1 MNPDSFKYTAF
12 ISYCHADA
20 EWADWLHRSLEKFTI
35 PKALRNEENRALPN
49 SFYPIFKD
57 REELPTSSA
66 LEDRI
71 TDALEASRYLIVI
84 CSPKAARSKWV
95 NEEIAIFKSLGRGD
109 RILCLIIDGEPFASD
124 NLNQF
129 QGKSSHPLRRAIDV
143 QGNAIAQTSSESTN
157 SNSNIKMAAEECF
170 PPAVRYEVGADR
182 QILPVRAEPVAA
194 DVREGKDG
202 KSLALS
208 KLIAGIL
215 KVDLFQLTQRQ
226 HQRRINRL
234 KLLAVMMLVLV
245 TAFAGIAFKAWVA
258 QKKAEELSLV
268 ALSRQLST
276 HANSLFDSDQ
286 SLRVNMLLAGVHAH
300 GFAPTNEAISATFKT
315 VFATKS
321 IKTILATE
329 SAVMNIAYSK
339 NGKYLAAATD
349 NGQIFIWDLATMLLV
364 YEPLV
369 GHDGSI
375 LKITFSP
382 DETSLVSTGVD
393 EKVIV
398 WDLNL
403 GQPKTR
409 PTFKSLDAHND
420 WVVDVDFAPDGESF
434 VTSSWDGKVIIWNN
448 SSLTPSTELPLTQSG
463 WASSVEFSPDGNWLA
478 IGRED
483 GSVEIW
489 DVNSVKLSNEIL
501 LGHKDWVTDLSFS
514 NNSKYLASASSDGTA
529 ITWDMETRTL
539 RHFVPDEPGL
549 GLTSVTFSHDDQ
561 TLITGGWDRKVNIWN
576 VDSGA
581 MHIEPF
587 NGHSEQVTSVDINPS
602 GDTFAS
608 AGHDGSIII
617 WDTRINYPFKRHH
630 CSRTSRINSIEFNPS
645 GTVLAIAS
653 TNADLILCSLTGKTE
668 PHHITKNI
676 IKSLAYNQNGSRL
689 AIINNE
695 HEINQYDPK
704 TLTPLADT
712 IDLSPNVI
720 TSLAYSPDNRFLA
733 IGDRNSNIHV
743 WQVESAQLVKTLTGH
758 EGPILDL
765 DFSSDSKTLASASED
780 SQIFLWDVKDTDVTQ
795 LAILGGN
802 FFPVTA
808 IAFQPNSNHILASGS
823 EDGIL
828 TFWNTTK
835 AEPIGLPITVHDG
848 SINALSFS
856 MNGALVATGGS
867 DMLISIR
874 ETQSLKQIG
883 SKLSAHADQITVLE
897 FSPNSYMLASGS
909 ADGTI
914 LFWDL
919 DIENWKE
926 NICKKV
932 VRKLT
937 HIEWDLHV
945 GDIIPY
951 QNECNETPA
960 ESP

>member
-12 ISYCHADA
+12 ISYCHADSK
-20 EWADWLHRSLEKFTI
+20 WAGWLHRSLEKFTI
-35 PKALRNEENRALPN
+35 PNALRNKENRDLPK

-57 REELPTSSA
+57 REELPTASA
-66 LEDRI
+66 LEDGI

-84 CSPKAARSKWV
+84 CSPKAAQSKWV
-95 NEEIAIFKSLGRGD
+95 NEEVAIYKSLGRGD
-109 RILCLIIDGEPFASD
+109 RVLCLIVDGEPFAS
-124 NLNQF
+124 NSFNQF
-129 QGKSSHPLRRAIDV
+129 QGKPFHPLRRAADT
-143 QGNAIAQTSSESTN
+143 QEDAIEQTSNVPTN
-157 SNSNIKMAAEECF
+157 TDSNIEMAAEECF
-170 PPAVRYEVGADR
+170 PPAVRYEVGGDR
-182 QILPVRAEPVAA
+182 QLLSDRAEPIAA

-234 KLLAVMMLVLV
+234 KLLALVMLVLV

-258 QKKAEELSLV
+258 QKKAEELSLI

-276 HANSLFDSDQ
+276 RANSLFDSDQ
-286 SLRVNMLLAGVHAH
+286 SLRVNMLLAGAHAH
-300 GFAPTNEAISATFKT
+300 GFAPTIEAISATLKT

-321 IKTILATE
+321 INTILVTE

-349 NGQIFIWDLATMLLV
+349 KAQIIIWDLATMIPV

-369 GHDGSI
+369 GHEGAI

-382 DETSLVSTGVD
+382 DGTSLVSTGVD

-398 WDLNL
+398 WNLNL
-403 GQPKTR
+403 GQPNTR
-409 PTFKSLDAHND
+409 PSFISLDAHND
-420 WVVDVDFAPDGESF
+420 WVVDVDFAPDGETF

-448 SSLTPSTELPLTQSG
+448 SSLTPSTELPFTQGG
-463 WASSVEFSPDGNWLA
+463 WASSIEFSPDGNWLA

-489 DVNSVKLSNEIL
+489 DVNSLRISNEIL
-501 LGHKDWVTDLSFS
+501 LGHEDWVTDVSFS
-514 NNSKYLASASSDGTA
+514 NNGRYLASASSDGTVR
-529 ITWDMETRTL
+529 TWDLESRKL
-539 RHFVPDEPGL
+539 RHIVPDKPGL
-549 GLTSVTFSHDDQ
+549 GLTSVTFGHDDQ
-561 TLITGGWDRKVNIWN
+561 TFITGGWDRKVNIWE

-581 MHIEPF
+581 LHMQPF
-587 NGHSEQVTSVDINPS
+587 NGHTEQVTSVDINPS

-617 WDTRINYPFKRHH
+617 WDTSTTYPFKRHH
-630 CSRTSRINSIEFNPS
+630 CSRASRINSIGFNPS
-645 GTVLAIAS
+645 GTVLATAS
-653 TNADLILCSLTGKTE
+653 TNSDLALCSLTSKTE
-668 PHHITKNI
+668 NNHITKNM
-676 IKSLAYNQNGSRL
+676 IKSLAYNQDGSRL

-695 HEINQYDPK
+695 HEVNQYDPE
-704 TLTPLADT
+704 TLAPLTDS

-733 IGDRNSNIHV
+733 IGDRNSNIHL
-743 WQVESAQLVKTLTGH
+743 WQIESARLVKTLTGH

-765 DFSSDSKTLASASED
+765 DFSSDSKKLASASED
-780 SQIFLWDVKDTDVTQ
+780 SQIILWDVNDKDATQ
-795 LAILGGN
+795 SALLGGN
-802 FFPVTA
+802 VFPVTA

-823 EDGIL
+823 EDGLL
-828 TFWNTTK
+828 TFWNTIK
-835 AEPIGLPITVHDG
+835 AEPIGLPITAHDG

-856 MNGALVATGGS
+856 MDGALVATGGS
-867 DMLISIR
+867 DMHISLR

-883 SKLSAHADQITVLE
+883 SKLSSHADQITALA
-897 FSPNSYMLASGS
+897 FSPNAYMLASGS

-932 VRKLT
+932 VQKLT
-937 HIEWDLHV
+937 HIEWNLHV
-945 GDIIPY
+945 GELMPY
-951 QNECNETPA
+951 QNECGETPA